1 MSEPALT
8 LMNISYSKSSSG
20 SDKQGHPQLFPRWQ
34 GRWTST
40 SGGNWRRWWGKQS
53 WNVNTSYGPDCQQR
67 NHQCLVC
74 SINDMT
80 CLDIYYYLLLTY
92 YTCQYH
98 CLSCHR
104 FALEA
109 CLLFAWRKE
118 GMKVGPGSKGT
129 GSNLEFEAILSH
141 CRNQTLNIVV
151 YYKNSN
157 LMSFI
162 VLSCLWLFQI
172 KFLNGLS
179 RSAKSPRL
187 KVQYLFCLETF
198 SRPQTFN
205 LLHKIKYTSI
215 P

>member
-80 CLDIYYYLLLTY
+80 CLDIYYILYYYYLPTILVNITVFHATDSLWGLVCYLLG
-92 YTCQYH
+92 
-98 CLSCHR
+98 R
-104 FALEA
+104 RKGWRWAPGARALGA
-109 CLLFAWRKE
+109 TW
-118 GMKVGPGSKGT
+118 
-129 GSNLEFEAILSH
+129 NL
-141 CRNQTLNIVV
+141 
-151 YYKNSN
+151 
-157 LMSFI
+157 
-162 VLSCLWLFQI
+162 
-172 KFLNGLS
+172 
-179 RSAKSPRL
+179 
-187 KVQYLFCLETF
+187 
-198 SRPQTFN
+198 
-205 LLHKIKYTSI
+205 
-215 P
+215 

>member
-1 MSEPALT
+1 
-8 LMNISYSKSSSG
+8 
-20 SDKQGHPQLFPRWQ
+20 
-34 GRWTST
+34 
-40 SGGNWRRWWGKQS
+40 
-53 WNVNTSYGPDCQQR
+53 
-67 NHQCLVC
+67 
-74 SINDMT
+74 MT
-80 CLDIYYYLLLTY
+80 CLGIYYLLLLTY

-109 CLLFAWRKE
+109 CLLFAWQKE
-118 GMKVGPGSKGT
+118 GMEVGPGSTGT

-151 YYKNSN
+151 HLFFIHLLQGVIVDKNSN

-205 LLHKIKYTSI
+205 LLPKIKYTGI